1 MVTDDTL
8 LTHDERKAAEAAFRA
23 RPMNPHWSQKA
34 KLVYLEILHITQ
46 GRDIVT
52 ASASESDIFAVGA

>member
-8 LTHDERKAAEAAFRA
+8 LTNDERKAAEAAFRA
-23 RPMNPHWSQKA
+23 RPMRVHRA

-52 ASASESDIFAVGA
+52 ASASESDILAVGA